1 MYFNDKHIYVLS
13 LDTYFLFVYLAEIIL
28 LKLLY
33 LSNFFKNC
41 LVYILNNLFL
51 KICIFIVLVTTFKV
65 MVYFTLLFVS

>member
-33 LSNFFKNC
+33 LSNFFK
-41 LVYILNNLFL
+41 
-51 KICIFIVLVTTFKV
+51 KIA
-65 MVYFTLLFVS
+65 

>member
-33 LSNFFKNC
+33 LSNFFKKLPSIYFKQFIPKDLYFYCFSN
-41 LVYILNNLFL
+41 YI
-51 KICIFIVLVTTFKV
+51 
-65 MVYFTLLFVS
+65 